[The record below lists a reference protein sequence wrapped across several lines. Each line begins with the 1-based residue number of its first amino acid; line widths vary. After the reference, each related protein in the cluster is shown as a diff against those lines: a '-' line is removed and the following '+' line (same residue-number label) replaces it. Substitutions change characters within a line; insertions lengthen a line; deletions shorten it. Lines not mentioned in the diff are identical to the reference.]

1 MCAKLFSDES
11 IAARYASASQK
22 EAMKTDFIAAPYT
35 FAIIAPYGNMAAL
48 AKKLAADMPCALL
61 VRDTV
66 ALDEAAAIAKKV
78 SEESAPDVI
87 LSRGGTAEYIR
98 AVVDVPVVSVS
109 TTALDLLRT
118 LLPFAGQVK
127 RIAFFNYKEPMLG
140 VDMVGKTLGIVIDE
154 YLFHTRD
161 DMISDMVRA
170 KAEGAELGVGGVLIS
185 QMRELCGLPGILL
198 EAGEDA
204 VLRSLREAFSIAQVR
219 RDAQQRQ
226 ARLRTILNT
235 IAEGILVTDEKN
247 ILTLMNP
254 SAERLLSLKASEA
267 LGKPAQAVVP
277 NTQTR
282 RVLESGQPELGEV
295 QEMGGNTVVTSRVP
309 IIVNGQAV
317 GVVCTFAEAG
327 RIQQAEQRLRG
338 KMRAKGFY
346 ARYRLDDIV
355 TQNPAM
361 HALKELARLY
371 AGTDATVLLQGE
383 SGTGKEL
390 FAQGIH
396 QASPRRHGPFVA
408 VNCAAI
414 PESLLESELFGYE
427 EGAFT
432 GARRQGK
439 AGLFEVAHQ
448 GTLFLDEVSELP
460 RSLQA
465 RLLRVLQERE
475 IVRVGGAQVVPVDIR
490 IICATNRD
498 LAAWTQA
505 GQFREDLYYRL
516 NVLLLAIPPL
526 RERPEDI
533 LYLALC
539 FLQLS
544 LPAAKQES
552 QLRKALGKK
561 FLAHSWPGNVRE
573 LASTME
579 RLALVMT
586 MLPDTPWEALLE
598 QVWQHHRSAAACL
611 DKGAAATAALQVPL
625 QGSLKSMTRTLERNA
640 IRRLLAEHGNDQGKV
655 AKMLEISRMSLWRKL
670 QADPGSE

>member
-1 MCAKLFSDES
+1 
-11 IAARYASASQK
+11 
-22 EAMKTDFIAAPYT
+22 MKTDFVSDPCT
-35 FAIIAPYGNMAAL
+35 FAIIAPYGGMAAL
-48 AKKLAADMPCALL
+48 AKKLAADMPCTLL
-61 VRDTV
+61 IRDTV
-66 ALDEAAAIAKKV
+66 ALDEAAAIAKQV
-78 SEESAPDVI
+78 AEESSPDVI

-98 AVVDVPVVSVS
+98 TAVDVPVVSIS

-118 LLPFAGQVK
+118 LLPFAGKVK

-140 VDMVGKTLGIVIDE
+140 VAMVGKTLGIAIDE

-161 DMISDMVRA
+161 DMLSDMLRA
-170 KAEGAELGVGGVLIS
+170 KAEGAELGIGGVLIS
-185 QMRELCGLPGILL
+185 RMHELCGLPGILL

-204 VLRSLREAFSIAQVR
+204 VLRSLREAFSIAEVR
-219 RDAQQRQ
+219 RAAQQRQ
-226 ARLRTILNT
+226 ARLHTILNT
-235 IAEGILVTDEKN
+235 IAEGILVTDEEN
-247 ILTLMNP
+247 VLTLMNP
-254 SAERLLSLKASEA
+254 TAERLLKLKAEDA

-282 RVLESGQPELGEV
+282 RVLDSGLPELGEV

-309 IIVNGQAV
+309 IIVNNRPV

-346 ARYRLDDIV
+346 ARYRLEDIL

-361 HALKELARLY
+361 QSLKELAGLY

-439 AGLFEVAHQ
+439 AGLFEMAHQ

-475 IVRVGGAQVVPVDIR
+475 IVRVGGGQVVPVNIR
-490 IICATNRD
+490 ILCATNRD
-498 LAAWTQA
+498 LASWTQA

-526 RERPEDI
+526 RERPDDI
-533 LYLALC
+533 LHLALA
-539 FLQLS
+539 FLRPS
-544 LPAAKQES
+544 LPGTKHEAP
-552 QLRKALGKK
+552 LRKVLGKK
-561 FLAHSWPGNVRE
+561 LLSHAWPGNVRE

-579 RLALVMT
+579 RLALIAS
-586 MLPDTPWEALLE
+586 MLPGKPWAELID
-598 QVWQHHRSAAACL
+598 QVWQQNRSAASRL
-611 DKGAAATAALQVPL
+611 NEDETDVPVLRVPL
-625 QGSLKSMTRTLERNA
+625 QGSLKSMTRGLEQEA

-655 AKMLEISRMSLWRKL
+655 AELLGISRMSLWRKL
-670 QADPGSE
+670 QTGPDNA